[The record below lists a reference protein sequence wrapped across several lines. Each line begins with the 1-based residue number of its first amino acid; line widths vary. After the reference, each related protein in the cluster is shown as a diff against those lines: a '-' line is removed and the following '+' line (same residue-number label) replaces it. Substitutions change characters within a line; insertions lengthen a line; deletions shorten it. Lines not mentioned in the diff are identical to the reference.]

1 MSIIIKGK
9 LQALEQRLQITMADY
24 NQPTADIVASIKHS
38 YHAYRH
44 TGDIDRK
51 GSFFSPDCMQ
61 ICRPTPSYAATN
73 RDEIVQYL
81 RDAQQG
87 KIPIDAPASSS
98 TCISGRSD
106 CYATGSRATTRAKER
121 SVYTIRPL
129 RPGEFGFGSD
139 DITAPVGL
147 TVEQMKSRAIQEGW
161 VGMRVNLWDEGREG
175 LLVKVQY
182 WWRLRETA
190 NNKRL
195 AGDHSGTDWDQCLHD
210 IMFLGP
216 KDGTENEEELELLE

>member
-1 MSIIIKGK
+1 M
-9 LQALEQRLQITMADY
+9 
-24 NQPTADIVASIKHS
+24 
-38 YHAYRH
+38 
-44 TGDIDRK
+44 
-51 GSFFSPDCMQ
+51 
-61 ICRPTPSYAATN
+61 
-73 RDEIVQYL
+73 
-81 RDAQQG
+81 
-87 KIPIDAPASSS
+87 
-98 TCISGRSD
+98 
-106 CYATGSRATTRAKER
+106 
-121 SVYTIRPL
+121 RPL

-161 VGMRVNLWDEGREG
+161 VGMRVNLWDEGREEG

-216 KDGTENEEELELLE
+216 KDGTENEEELELQE